1 MNTIL
6 TPIKRAIILGC
17 ALLGMTQAVQTRVA
31 LTRHSG
37 ANAGRMQR
45 FLAVRSLTGFLVAV
59 LLASC
64 GGGGGPG
71 IPEIS
76 AGSPPP
82 GENGVAYSGY
92 KFTVASGGSPPFSWA
107 VTSGALPTGLTLASN
122 GSLSGTPTAA
132 DSFTFTVTV
141 TDSAATPA
149 TNSAPF
155 TIKVGEPPP
164 TIISAQPPTAIE
176 GVVYPPF
183 TFTAGGGLAPLVWS
197 ETGPLPDLGVSLDGV
212 LSGTPSGAG
221 IFPISLDVKDALNRS
236 APSAPVTVRV
246 ALARPA
252 MAFVPTGS
260 MTIARVGHTATLLKN
275 GKVLVTGGNG
285 GSGPGLA
292 SAELYDPS
300 NEFFTATGSMTIAR
314 VGHTATLLTDPALP
328 NYGKVL
334 IAGGGTATAELYD
347 PANGT
352 FTATG
357 SMTTARVGHTATL
370 LTGATLPNYG
380 KVLIAG
386 GATATA
392 ELYDP
397 ANGTFSATGSMTTAR
412 AGHTATLLT
421 DPALPN
427 YGKVLIAG
435 NSSAEVFDPASGT
448 FAVVGSLPAGGAVGC
463 TATLRSDGT
472 VLVAGGAV
480 LKPLYRLIKCADFF
494 GCKWELNGYALA
506 SLSFTELFAPES
518 EGFIAMSILTRD
530 GHTATL
536 LADGSVLVTGG
547 VYHSVN
553 AAVHP
558 TSASATVLSSAEL
571 YR

>member
-1 MNTIL
+1 MNTLL

-17 ALLGMTQAVQTRVA
+17 ALLGMTQALQTRVA
-31 LTRHSG
+31 LSRHSG

-82 GENGVAYSGY
+82 GENGVAYPGY

-107 VTSGALPTGLTLASN
+107 V
-122 GSLSGTPTAA
+122 TAA

-292 SAELYDPS
+292 AELYDPS

-334 IAGGGTATAELYD
+334 IAGGET
-347 PANGT
+347 
-352 FTATG
+352 
-357 SMTTARVGHTATL
+357 STTAA
-370 LTGATLPNYG
+370 
-380 KVLIAG
+380 
-386 GATATA
+386 
-392 ELYDP
+392 
-397 ANGTFSATGSMTTAR
+397 
-412 AGHTATLLT
+412 
-421 DPALPN
+421 
-427 YGKVLIAG
+427 
-435 NSSAEVFDPASGT
+435 
-448 FAVVGSLPAGGAVGC
+448 
-463 TATLRSDGT
+463 
-472 VLVAGGAV
+472 
-480 LKPLYRLIKCADFF
+480 
-494 GCKWELNGYALA
+494 
-506 SLSFTELFAPES
+506 
-518 EGFIAMSILTRD
+518 
-530 GHTATL
+530 
-536 LADGSVLVTGG
+536 
-547 VYHSVN
+547 
-553 AAVHP
+553 
-558 TSASATVLSSAEL
+558 
-571 YR
+571 